1 MKYLIN
7 TTEVYRVDTMG
18 DVEALRTAAE
28 ADPNYEVGSLTYKT
42 KVKKL
47 KGEII
52 DEWYQVSIKKIF
64 NDEKE
69 PEHKFTISYE
79 V

>member
-18 DVEALRTAAE
+18 DVEALRAAAE
-28 ADPNYEVGSLTYKT
+28 SDPHYEVGSLTYKS
-42 KVKKL
+42 KVKKQ
-47 KGEII
+47 KGEVI

-69 PEHKFTISYE
+69 PVNKFTISYE